1 MVKDNVTAVVRQLA
15 LSGLYGMVKDFVH
28 AADVGSGGDH
38 CGQILQRAFQRGVQP
53 GCDQQEQEKQ
63 WDADFSADQQNGA
76 CQGDGGDAEFQ
87 DQRGG
92 DDEQRSAELGNDMA
106 VFRIVNFPV
115 QSLQIRL
122 LRAAGFQIPEA
133 FDAFLYPF
141 FQCDICR
148 YRFPVEIFLSRIVAM
163 SFCEPRS

>member
-1 MVKDNVTAVVRQLA
+1 MVKDNVHSRCSSAGAFRSGRDGQGFRFMRLMLVLVEITAARFCSA
-15 LSGLYGMVKDFVH
+15 PS
-28 AADVGSGGDH
+28 
-38 CGQILQRAFQRGVQP
+38 RGEYSR
-53 GCDQQEQEKQ
+53 DATSRNRKKQ

-122 LRAAGFQIPEA
+122 LRAAGLSDPGGFRCIPVP
-133 FDAFLYPF
+133 LL
-141 FQCDICR
+141 
-148 YRFPVEIFLSRIVAM
+148 PVRHLPLPISG
-163 SFCEPRS
+163 